1 MTLDLDR
8 CFPRYR
14 DFDPA
19 VPVWCVTPEDGRI
32 IHRFFDTSPFSPS
45 ARYLGLTRLP
55 YEDRLPAPGDAAEVV
70 VVDLH
75 TGESRVVAE
84 TRGWDTQVGAHVQ
97 WGVDDSQLF
106 FNDVDVETWDA
117 FGVELDPGTGTRKDL
132 GGPVYMISSDGRRAA
147 SPCLLRV
154 GATQPGYGVVVPPA
168 HVPVNRGA
176 PPDDG
181 VYVTDTE
188 TGRSRLL
195 VSLRR
200 IVETAEP
207 SLRLEEFAAGD
218 FYAFHVKWNPGG
230 DRLQVVLRWLPNE
243 PDVGARM
250 RAQLI
255 TMRADGSEIRV
266 AVPAS
271 EWSKG
276 GHHPNWCPDGEHV
289 LMNLRLDGANM
300 RFVSAR
306 HDGSGLRALADD
318 LVGSGHPTMHP
329 DGRHIL
335 TDAYPHEPVSYGD
348 GTVPIRLIDIAT
360 GEERVLIRIP
370 SEPATKGPRGEL
382 RVDPHPAWDRA
393 FRRIAFNAFLGG
405 TRRVCVADLED
416 EVS

>member
-1 MTLDLDR
+1 
-8 CFPRYR
+8 
-14 DFDPA
+14 
-19 VPVWCVTPEDGRI
+19 
-32 IHRFFDTSPFSPS
+32 
-45 ARYLGLTRLP
+45 
-55 YEDRLPAPGDAAEVV
+55 DRLPAPGDAAEVV

-207 SLRLEEFAAGD
+207 SLRREEFAAGD
-218 FYAFHVKWNPGG
+218 FHAFHGKWN
-230 DRLQVVLRWLPNE
+230 
-243 PDVGARM
+243 
-250 RAQLI
+250 
-255 TMRADGSEIRV
+255 
-266 AVPAS
+266 
-271 EWSKG
+271 
-276 GHHPNWCPDGEHV
+276 
-289 LMNLRLDGANM
+289 
-300 RFVSAR
+300 
-306 HDGSGLRALADD
+306 
-318 LVGSGHPTMHP
+318 
-329 DGRHIL
+329 
-335 TDAYPHEPVSYGD
+335 
-348 GTVPIRLIDIAT
+348 
-360 GEERVLIRIP
+360 
-370 SEPATKGPRGEL
+370 RG
-382 RVDPHPAWDRA
+382 
-393 FRRIAFNAFLGG
+393 
-405 TRRVCVADLED
+405 
-416 EVS
+416 